1 MENPK
6 LSILI
11 LSAPER
17 LDKLSILLQEL
28 FSQIIGREIEVIY
41 LGDNLKMTVGEKRNK
56 AVSAAR
62 GEYVCFI
69 DDDDMIAKN
78 YVEKIYEAILKKP
91 DVVTFLVRKTYNGK
105 PEQIQKFEHIGRRI
119 LDPTLKQKFGMKV
132 LTMPPNHLCVWRAGV
147 LEMLSLKRN
156 LFPSKNKGEDHSFA
170 EYAFQMS
177 DHKGFTQVDID
188 EVLYYYDYQ
197 TNVSLTQTR

>member
-17 LDKLSILLQEL
+17 LDKLSKLLQEL
-28 FSQIIGREIEVIY
+28 FNQIIGREIEVIY

-78 YVEKIYEAILKKP
+78 YIEKIYEAILKKP

-105 PEQIQKFEHIGRRI
+105 PEQIQKFERIGRRI

-132 LTMPPNHLCVWRAGV
+132 LTMPPNHLCVWDKSIFMGDCR
-147 LEMLSLKRN
+147 
-156 LFPSKNKGEDHSFA
+156 FPHKNKGEDHAFA
-170 EYAFQMS
+170 EKVFEKYG
-177 DHKGFTQVDID
+177 DDLRKIDID